1 MEVACGEHG
10 ECIPKLVTAVN
21 TIRKRNSIVPKNGET
36 SCNTI
41 ANDISKQ
48 NSPIHLT
55 TSNKLDDKPDST
67 FITITNQD
75 DITKPSGDANCNT
88 SLIESNESVGQLQIK
103 IGFPT
108 SGWLQFWILLK
119 RSFLSIMRDKTL
131 THMRLLAHVL
141 VGAIIGM
148 IYYDIGADA
157 SKVMS
162 NAGCIFFTT
171 MFTMFTAMMPT
182 ILTCKIWEI
191 VLKIFLLMFVLQFH
205 KRWVSLFESI

>member
-10 ECIPKLVTAVN
+10 ECITKLVMAVN
-21 TIRKRNSIVPKNGET
+21 TIRKGTSIMPKNGEP

-55 TSNKLDDKPDST
+55 TTDKLDDKPDST
-67 FITITNQD
+67 FITITTQD
-75 DITKPSGDANCNT
+75 DITKPTGDATCNT
-88 SLIESNESVGQLQIK
+88 SLIESNECVGQLQIK

-131 THMRLLAHVL
+131 THMRLVAHVL

-148 IYYDIGADA
+148 IYYDIGCDA

-182 ILTCKIWEI
+182 ILTCKS
-191 VLKIFLLMFVLQFH
+191 FYF
-205 KRWVSLFESI
+205 